1 MSATPPFALA
11 ERGDG
16 HYALQGELSFA
27 TAKQALKATARL
39 LKDKKSATE
48 LSFDLEG
55 ITRTD
60 SAGTALLIE
69 WLRAAEQS
77 GKRLRYARPPENL
90 RAMARVAGVE
100 GLLPFDPAD
109 PPN

>member
-1 MSATPPFALA
+1 MSEATAFELA
-11 ERGDG
+11 ELGDG
-16 HYALQGELSFA
+16 HYALTGELSFA
-27 TAKQALKATARL
+27 TAQPALKATARL
-39 LKDKKSATE
+39 FKGKKSADH
-48 LSFDLEG
+48 LSFDLDG

-69 WLRAAEQS
+69 WLRAAEQA
-77 GKRLRYARPPENL
+77 GKQLRYLRPPENL
-90 RAMARVAGVE
+90 RAMARVAGIE